1 MARMT
6 PDEWRK
12 KREEEKKQETGKAP
26 ATSSTTETES
36 SGDTVKRMTPSEW
49 KAKKSSTSFDYWAK
63 SSTSLLDEIYSKANS
78 WSYKNEHSTYSTRI
92 SDLLAQAD
100 NWRKQYAGNQ
110 EAVSYID
117 SVAAALGDMKRQASD
132 IASFY
137 SQWETED
144 QYNFWDSRNTTEKR
158 QQLYSDNQSRI
169 KELEDFYDSA
179 YAVESWYSSYQM
191 NPDAWDANVVNR
203 NLDIYNRL
211 KNEYGSLEN
220 IEAELEQLYADNTN
234 YERGNY
240 NQYGQMYGN
249 KTIDDYTAKY
259 LSNPEF
265 IQAASNREYGN
276 ASVEDLMRY
285 NTLNDTTTWTYDV
298 DGTLRSADGTVI
310 VEDGKGGMINPDSI
324 GLNTIND
331 RVGMYVNATDEERG
345 MAFGTGMGPL
355 RDVFAEG
362 AKRHWELLSEDEL
375 TIYYGLLKQQGQ
387 AAADKFLDEIQTTLD
402 MRSTQEDIER
412 YKGVYDESGFLEK
425 IMLSA
430 ATIPSQLEANIF
442 GGVEDAIAL
451 LKGED
456 INPYSTAHGGMHYSQ
471 TIRGKR
477 TEELDATGI
486 HILPGFSLG
495 DLYQSGMSMGDSLLA
510 MGVGG
515 AYGGALLAMG
525 AAENEAY
532 KLYQQGAS
540 TEQIAMGALLAGT
553 AEMVFESISIGELK
567 KIKNMKSPETIAQ
580 FFKTLLVQGG
590 VEASEEFATEIA
602 NAFTNHWVMGSQ
614 SDFEKLLSEKGGN
627 LGEALLQKFLDALH
641 AGLSGFFSGAGSGTI
656 VGGSSY
662 LGNMAQFNETG
673 SDVMKSGDVEA
684 LKALAMD
691 VSGAK
696 GSLARQAK
704 RMTSETATGTGIGKA
719 VAGAKNLSNRINVG
733 RVAHN
738 VGEGVTYQNLA
749 DIKKALARKG
759 FSPNNVERIGNY
771 LHKAANGGVFTTE
784 EANEVAGNQRIVEV
798 LRDVV
803 GNPEST
809 IHQRTQRFVDAVAG
823 KAPTASTASETAPKG
838 NTGIPSETSYTV
850 SEGGQTKLDGNAV
863 QLRGLRKLED
873 GSIVVAT
880 ADDQTADPSEIE
892 YSHKGQALVF
902 ESYASPNVHSS
913 NPVIDKMPVADRS
926 ALAMS
931 YDPSSGIDGKLWVT
945 GSNEAYWYGFEGID
959 HKTLPT
965 SSFAKYLPQ
974 EQITKAYALGRAA
987 AEASAKAQ
995 SAGIQAAYEQAVE
1008 KLGGKEGAKV
1018 AVKKAG
1024 KVILEHGVSEEAMTE
1039 KQKASFN
1046 MIQAIASTS
1055 GTTVH
1060 IYDGGD
1066 NTERGYYDPN
1076 TGDVWLN
1083 ITADEDAGKG
1093 NTFLVFTLGHELVH
1107 KAKDLS
1113 PAKFKKFADTLLEK
1127 YGEKGISVEDL
1138 IQKKIKQYAEHD
1150 ITLDEHAAWEE
1161 VIADACQAMLLDTNA
1176 VETMAEFR
1184 DANPGFWQ
1192 KIVDTIKEFIEKIR
1206 LALKGVEPD
1215 SEEAHHFKELDAAAQ
1230 KILEN
1235 LFVDMVMDASQKGA
1249 VIKAANGTLSVEQ
1262 YMETKDIKYN
1272 MAAVNKHKSNLEA
1285 KYSEESTV
1293 PLVTLMARYNKIIDI
1308 WTKLGGELNSQFLK
1322 DWDSK
1327 VGTDRTFTIFKAQ
1340 SGYKYNVELSS
1351 MCKKGVPLFE
1361 AIDTIVK
1368 QEVMKEL
1375 GIETLGKAEK
1385 EILYDI
1391 LKSHHFEIPC
1401 AICYVEQARQREGA
1415 IIDAFLN
1422 GKVVKNA
1429 SGKTTQFKLGWNE
1442 VLDAI
1447 ESEMRANGV
1456 EYSFAQVSRDLAT
1469 EAYAP
1474 ANLDMDEK
1482 TQAAFFEALK
1492 KIANREIARYNKDE
1506 KKSRSLLSDVTPESV
1521 KACFKGTLP
1530 SNLKIFKVLF
1540 QEPSSRF
1547 KIQHDLLYSSIAT
1560 QNLSKAHHELYGLFN
1575 SQGGVSGYKTKQ
1587 GTTIYWGDILSK
1599 SWTPN
1604 TLRKEG
1610 GVRNQSNSDF
1620 QIYTLLDQAQMY
1632 IDFTAKG
1639 YYLQAYTK
1647 VLSELK
1653 LFGLSR
1659 GKINASLIPRVV
1671 VYHNADGSVDV
1682 ERTMATAGLDE
1693 NGNPIY
1699 DDIEGIN
1706 HAEAFMLIA
1715 DPEYSKSITGICIGY
1730 SDAHIR
1736 KLLDVDGVQLIIG
1749 FHDKTD
1755 DGEKRYRGARYAKN
1769 YNGLNEAV
1777 KYDAEGKPKTV
1788 HIGFNPYVKKAE
1800 GRFRYNEE
1808 TETFEGTTTF
1818 KGKEYTADDI
1828 PRLAAD
1834 MYLDMCEKKGYVPA
1848 YADFKDHRN
1857 YYKLLADFGLYDSQ
1871 GHYAPHRKVA
1881 YNMPDQVPYLD
1892 ANGNKQYMKSYDYIR
1907 EELRRELIVRDD
1919 ISAALADQSSEG
1931 IIPQFKA
1938 KVEEMRGHKIPEGA
1952 KRAMPKVHSDAAE
1965 MFGTTTDFEEAGFI
1979 LPSGELLKFT
1989 DEKHRGKRQY
1999 DHRAIG
2005 MVYGVD
2011 VNLNVNRGYN
2021 KESNKHLDDFVEKG
2035 GIRFD
2040 PGSLEFNFD
2049 AMMQMSKDVPLT
2061 KAQEQ
2066 AIREFVE
2073 WKKQREEMYN
2083 PDDDP
2088 LSLYRGPL
2096 SLRIDFGSTS
2106 GVAISADR
2114 GELGIKQL
2122 VYEGGQINASR
2133 IIADIRHY
2141 YATGEIRQPSRVAQ
2155 FRYSMPKA
2163 PGNASDI
2170 IASLYNYDTVNFDRA
2185 VVDFNTEH
2193 FMEQWGKGYYG
2204 SVVDAISKQTGKSK
2218 REVWSAFAGILMRS
2232 EGIAKV
2238 DGKTYI
2244 NVHELN
2250 EANLRKAFELGGLA
2264 APSIGIVDVDKPV
2277 TRFGD
2282 ISLIFPDIFN
2292 PETTPTYYGDSY
2304 SSSFPAVGRF
2314 TDETMLTDA
2323 LIDGIDGMEWGGI
2336 LTNEEVAE
2344 LLEDLYQVYFYDD
2357 EQRTAHAISRNGFA
2371 NPKEFA
2377 RNYNIKGIG
2386 GLQKLYEGLK
2396 DQYDSYE
2403 MFLEDF
2409 AEKAFTNQR
2418 MHRTYTGNPDFDWNN
2433 RVYQFNAYSLDN
2445 VVEEM
2450 TSRGAEDFRMS
2461 LGEKATDYGE
2471 LTSDGM
2477 RARLKA
2483 GGESFYEVKPQ
2494 RAVYIGEATYAVVPE
2509 NTSADVIEMLEAE
2522 GVEVVKYQRNDGYDG
2537 IAAGRSEAIKGILET
2552 DTTGIRYAMPRGK
2565 SKAKGKSKV
2574 NGKSK
2579 PNGKST
2585 PNGKPKPN
2593 GRTFSYQELVAK
2605 GSIVGEVIDR
2615 NTYVRMKGRLLD
2627 EAWLVNLVR
2636 SKCKQISTKSVEPT
2650 YYAEVPDIGR
2660 NVEIVRDGILHGC
2673 GNYKKNSNG
2682 VLPDPA
2688 ILNARITTNIVN
2700 ILRTAI
2706 EVNHSSRG
2714 NNIDVPFTHIMLGVA
2729 GLENTDGT
2737 IDYYAVRIEI
2747 QERANQVPI
2756 LAGANVLGKLF
2767 AVNANKISSPHAQV
2781 TDSAGVALTMGSFVY
2796 SVADLLNDV
2805 KLVFDD
2811 TFSVDVYKKL
2821 RTSRNK
2827 TVFSTNLL
2835 YKAPHSRG
2843 LSPRQLLADAF
2854 EEMVQTPQER
2864 QMIDEYR
2871 ANISKVEDVQERLKK
2886 VRAKIHELT
2895 VSKGDKSKI
2904 AALNKTASELAA
2916 LIDSYDRKLLE
2927 MEGSKPLRDVLTRAK
2942 QAAYR
2947 DAKQRGE
2954 KLMAEYRQQVSE
2966 RFDRGVESRKK
2977 TAMRAKIRK
2986 TIRDLDKILNRGD
2999 KKRNVK
3005 EGMKGFVEEALASAE
3020 ILFTENYGNED
3031 MIRNGVEVEM
3041 TPEEEKYM
3049 TEARAILAE
3058 LYNLPSGS
3066 YEAWA
3071 ERQGVEESLKSK
3083 LAYRMGKL
3091 KDVFYRERLRLNKTK
3106 VADVLSK
3113 LADAY
3118 AKLETSEYAYVSG
3131 AYNEAIHQYLK
3142 TLQEEVGGATIRDMS
3157 LNQLE
3162 LMHTAYTMVLHSVRK
3177 ANEMFT
3183 EGWTKRRDELANGI
3197 MFEVKDAGG
3206 VHGRWSAAEV
3216 ARNRASWNNT
3226 KPIYAAERIGSETFK
3241 QLWAGLF
3248 KGQYNW
3254 AVDMEEAKAFRQ
3266 KLAEKYGVK
3275 NWDMEKLYTFTSASG
3290 LEFQLNLNQIM
3301 SIYAYSKREQAHDH
3315 LTKGGFV
3322 FGKDTEVIVNKHGI
3336 KVTYYDRSATAYKLS
3351 DELVEDIVSM
3361 LDTVP
3366 GAKQFV
3372 DEMQDYLST
3381 TMGEKG
3387 NEVSM
3392 KLYGVKLFNEAF
3404 YFPLRS
3410 AGQYMER
3417 AKEADLKK
3425 QQGQV
3430 SIVNSSFTHATKPKA
3445 NNPVVL
3451 EGFMDV
3457 WASHVNEM
3465 SMYHSMVLPMEDFR
3479 RVYNYSSPNM
3489 EGQDSVSVNSVIEN
3503 AYGPEATGYIDQ
3515 LYKELNGGAVTDPR
3529 ETAFKERIG
3538 KFKKAAVML
3547 SSSVVVQQFS
3557 AIGRAYALIDP
3568 KYFIGAKVDKH
3579 RQAAAWE
3586 EMKRYAPVAII
3597 KEMGGFDT
3605 HTGGSAKDYLL
3616 AEEYGKGERISGL
3629 IKDEQ
3634 YRSEIMGWAP
3644 AKADEL
3650 TWCAIWEAVKRETK
3664 AKHPELDVKSEE
3676 FLKAAGER
3684 FSEVIEKTQVYD
3696 SVLARSANMRSK
3708 NGLMQMATAFMA
3720 EPTTTVNMIEDALR
3734 KKDKKYIARTFA
3746 SVFASIVINN
3756 ALASIVYA
3764 MRDDDDDETFLEKYT
3779 QALVSGMLDDLNP
3792 MTYYPFLK
3800 DVWSLLQG
3808 YDVERSDMSVVSDVT
3823 DAVKRLATTFA
3834 KFDEDM
3840 DEEEMA
3846 EYYKEIGTGLMGL
3859 LDAGC
3864 TALGIPEKNVRR
3876 EITAIVNTFK
3886 TFSKTFGSTTWN
3898 SFVDAIGS
3906 SALDSIPIVGLFGGE
3921 SRTDKLYDAI
3931 VSGDSTYLARLKAG
3945 YKSEDSYNA
3954 AVRKALRE
3962 NDPRIHQ
3969 AALAG
3974 YNGDPSERVRIARL
3988 IIADGFSQDNV
3999 VAAINAEINNMKPDE
4014 PKSDPKAKGFY
4025 TAEDFAREIA
4035 NGDQAAANA
4044 AKVDVI
4050 QTAQKN
4056 GKSAEEATKSFVSS
4070 AKSELKDLFLVGRIS
4085 EQKAINAL
4093 TTYCDMDEADAIADV
4108 QYWAFKNDYPD
4119 VFVDDQ
4125 WFDTYYEKIA
4135 DSGIEIDVYMEY
4147 RNAVAGIT
4155 GENKK
4160 SGRMSVIN
4168 SLPITSAQKDALYL
4182 AEGWAASKLNEAPWH

>member
-1 MARMT
+1 MANGAR
-6 PDEWRK
+6 DLWEK
-12 KREEEKKQETGKAP
+12 SKRGRTVPSSGSTGNSARDRWERAKEDRNEAINDMVNTDYINSFLDSTNKFFSSVEEETGKVGWGNASTAYQNRANTWNDLDQRRGNIRSWLDLNKDKYAP
-26 ATSSTTETES
+26 EDYEEFASYLDALGNDATSVLDWFKGT
-36 SGDTVKRMTPSEW
+36 K
-49 KAKKSSTSFDYWAK
+49 DY
-63 SSTSLLDEIYSKANS
+63 
-78 WSYKNEHSTYSTRI
+78 
-92 SDLLAQAD
+92 
-100 NWRKQYAGNQ
+100 
-110 EAVSYID
+110 
-117 SVAAALGDMKRQASD
+117 
-132 IASFY
+132 Y

-144 QYNFWDSRNTTEKR
+144 QYNFYQTHNTLENRQEWYEGLKQRNA
-158 QQLYSDNQSRI
+158 QLEEALKAENARWSEVDPI
-169 KELEDFYDSA
+169 MMG
-179 YAVESWYSSYQM
+179 VESAEFKSAS
-191 NPDAWDANVVNR
+191 DAH
-203 NLDIYNRL
+203 L
-211 KNEYGSLEN
+211 KKV
-220 IEAELEQLYADNTN
+220 AEIQDEIASIQTEMRN
-234 YERGNY
+234 YERGNR
-240 NQYGQMYGN
+240 NQYGQDYGN
-249 KTIDDYTAKY
+249 KTLDAYTAKY

-276 ASVEDLMRY
+276 ASVEDHIKYRE
-285 NTLNDTTTWTYDV
+285 LNDPNAWIYGD
-298 DGTLRSADGTVI
+298 DGIIRSSSGTVI
-310 VEDGKGGMINPDSI
+310 GEEGRANLINPDSV
-324 GLNTIND
+324 GLNTVND
-331 RVGMYVNATDEERG
+331 RLGMYISATEEERLMPAASISG
-345 MAFGTGMGPL
+345 ELSQVMT
-355 RDVFAEG
+355 EG
-362 AKRHWELLSEDEL
+362 ATKHWELLTEDEL
-375 TIYYGLLKQQGQ
+375 TLYYGLRNTEGQ
-387 AAADKFLDEIQTTLD
+387 ESADKFLNSIQTALD
-402 MRSTQEDIER
+402 MRSTERSIKATQEQ
-412 YKGVYDESGFLEK
+412 YDDSGFLEK
-425 IMLSA
+425 IMLNV
-430 ATIPSQLEANIF
+430 ATFPANLVSGVA

-451 LKGED
+451 MKGED
-456 INPYSTAHGGMHYSQ
+456 INPYSSAHAGMHYTQ
-471 TIRGKR
+471 TVRGK
-477 TEELDATGI
+477 TAQDIDKNAKPDAFFTW
-486 HILPGFSLG
+486 G
-495 DLYQSGMSMGDSLLA
+495 DFYQSGMSLGDSLLA
-510 MGVGG
+510 MGIGG

-532 KLYQQGAS
+532 RLYQQGAS
-540 TEQIAMGALLAGT
+540 TGQIAAGAALAGA
-553 AEMVFESISIGELK
+553 AEMVSESISIDKL
-567 KIKNMKSPETIAQ
+567 INMKDATS
-580 FFKTLLVQGG
+580 LLQAVKNALIQGG
-590 VEASEEFATEIA
+590 VEAYEEAFTEIA
-602 NAFTNHWVMGSQ
+602 NTITNAIVLGQQ
-614 SDFEKLLSEKGGN
+614 SDWAKLVEANGGN
-627 LGEALLQKFLDALH
+627 NFDAFMEVVRNVGH
-641 AGLSGFFSGAGSGTI
+641 SALSGFFSGAGSGGI
-656 VGGSSY
+656 VSGANYVANYAQQQNQYADAGRLIMETDGGV
-662 LGNMAQFNETG
+662 
-673 SDVMKSGDVEA
+673 DA

-704 RMTSETATGTGIGKA
+704 RTNSGGKA
-719 VAGAKNLSNRINVG
+719 ANVG
-733 RVAHN
+733 KLYQKT
-738 VGEGVTYQNLA
+738 GEAISKMNRT
-749 DIKKALARKG
+749 DIESSLVDKG
-759 FSPNNVERIGNY
+759 FSKKEAKRIGEY
-771 LHKAANGGVFTTE
+771 LHKASAGGYFTYE
-784 EANEVAGNQRIVEV
+784 EQNEVENDQRIIEV

-803 GNPEST
+803 ANQEST
-809 IHQRTQRFVDAVAG
+809 INQRTKKFIEAFLPKSA
-823 KAPTASTASETAPKG
+823 TASTSGK
-838 NTGIPSETSYTV
+838 GIPTETSYTV
-850 SEGGQTKLDGNAV
+850 SKSGKTTLDGAEV
-863 QLRGLRKLED
+863 KIGSLRKLDD
-873 GSIVVAT
+873 GSIAVAT
-880 ADDQTADPSEIE
+880 ADNQTADPSEVE
-892 YSHKGQALVF
+892 YSDKGTALVF
-902 ESYASPNVHSS
+902 ESYSTPDIHSS
-913 NPVIDKMPVADRS
+913 NPVIAKMPVADRS
-926 ALAMS
+926 ALAMG
-931 YDPSSGIDGKLWVT
+931 YDPASGIDGRLWVV
-945 GSNEAYWYGFEGID
+945 GSNEAYWYGFEGISLS
-959 HKTLPT
+959 TLPT
-965 SSFAKYLPQ
+965 SSFAKHLPQ

-995 SAGIQAAYEQAVE
+995 SESVQATYDQAVE
-1008 KLGGKEGAKV
+1008 KLGGKEKAKA

-1024 KVILEHGVSEEAMTE
+1024 KVILEHSLSEASMTSQ
-1039 KQKASFN
+1039 QKASYKLT
-1046 MIQAIASTS
+1046 QAVASTS

-1060 IYDGGD
+1060 VYRGGK
-1066 NTERGYYDPN
+1066 ERGYYDPK

-1083 ITADEDAGKG
+1083 IDADA
-1093 NTFLVFTLGHELVH
+1093 NAQSYMVFTLGHELVH

-1113 PAKFKKFADTLLEK
+1113 AAKFKKFADTLLEK
-1127 YGEKGISVEDL
+1127 YGEKGISVETL
-1138 IQKKIKQYAEHD
+1138 IQNKIKQYADHGV
-1150 ITLDEHAAWEE
+1150 TLDEHAAWEE

-1215 SEEAHHFKELDAAAQ
+1215 SEEAQHFKKLDAAAQ
-1230 KILEN
+1230 KLLEN

-1249 VIKAANGTLSVEQ
+1249 VIKAANGTLPVEQ
-1262 YMETKDIKYN
+1262 YMGTKDIKYN
-1272 MAAVNKHKSNLEA
+1272 LAAVNKHKSNLET

-1293 PLVTLMARYNKIIDI
+1293 PLVTLMARYNKILDI

-1322 DWDSK
+1322 EWDSK
-1327 VGTDRTFTIFKAQ
+1327 VSTDRTFTIFKAQ

-1492 KIANREIARYNKDE
+1492 KIANQEITRYNKDE
-1506 KKSRSLLSDVTPESV
+1506 KKSRSLLRDVTPEAV

-1540 QEPSSRF
+1540 TEPSSRF

-1587 GTTIYWGDILSK
+1587 GTTIYWGDILGK
-1599 SWTPN
+1599 SWTPD

-1620 QIYTLLDQAQMY
+1620 QMYTLLDQAQMY

-1671 VYHNADGSVDV
+1671 VYRNADGTVDV
-1682 ERTMATAGLDE
+1682 EKTMATAGLDE
-1693 NGNPIY
+1693 KGNPIY

-1938 KVEEMRGHKIPEGA
+1938 KVEEMRGHTIPEGA
-1952 KRAMPKVHSDAAE
+1952 KRSMPKVSDSEYMAAVNRGDME
-1965 MFGTTTDFEEAGFI
+1965 AAQRMVDMAAKNAGYTTRGYHGSWNDFSVVDGWLWLARDKSVAKGYGTFYDVHDSKK
-1979 LPSGELLKFT
+1979 PY
-1989 DEKHRGKRQY
+1989 DE
-1999 DHRAIG
+1999 
-2005 MVYGVD
+2005 YGVYSMRYNLGN
-2011 VNLNVNRGYN
+2011 NLNVYADGASWGELPVTEDEYPGVYVDEETGAITTNAMAEWAELNGYDSITFENVDDGGYTTVDVVFNPNRDAKSADPVTY
-2021 KESNKHLDDFVEKG
+2021 DDSGKVIPLSE
-2035 GIRFD
+2035 RFRA
-2040 PGSLEFNFD
+2040 E
-2049 AMMQMSKDVPLT
+2049 
-2061 KAQEQ
+2061 
-2066 AIREFVE
+2066 
-2073 WKKQREEMYN
+2073 N
-2083 PDDDP
+2083 PD
-2088 LSLYRGPL
+2088 
-2096 SLRIDFGSTS
+2096 
-2106 GVAISADR
+2106 
-2114 GELGIKQL
+2114 
-2122 VYEGGQINASR
+2122 
-2133 IIADIRHY
+2133 
-2141 YATGEIRQPSRVAQ
+2141 
-2155 FRYSMPKA
+2155 
-2163 PGNASDI
+2163 
-2170 IASLYNYDTVNFDRA
+2170 
-2185 VVDFNTEH
+2185 
-2193 FMEQWGKGYYG
+2193 
-2204 SVVDAISKQTGKSK
+2204 
-2218 REVWSAFAGILMRS
+2218 
-2232 EGIAKV
+2232 
-2238 DGKTYI
+2238 
-2244 NVHELN
+2244 
-2250 EANLRKAFELGGLA
+2250 
-2264 APSIGIVDVDKPV
+2264 
-2277 TRFGD
+2277 
-2282 ISLIFPDIFN
+2282 
-2292 PETTPTYYGDSY
+2292 
-2304 SSSFPAVGRF
+2304 
-2314 TDETMLTDA
+2314 
-2323 LIDGIDGMEWGGI
+2323 
-2336 LTNEEVAE
+2336 
-2344 LLEDLYQVYFYDD
+2344 
-2357 EQRTAHAISRNGFA
+2357 
-2371 NPKEFA
+2371 
-2377 RNYNIKGIG
+2377 
-2386 GLQKLYEGLK
+2386 
-2396 DQYDSYE
+2396 
-2403 MFLEDF
+2403 
-2409 AEKAFTNQR
+2409 
-2418 MHRTYTGNPDFDWNN
+2418 
-2433 RVYQFNAYSLDN
+2433 
-2445 VVEEM
+2445 
-2450 TSRGAEDFRMS
+2450 
-2461 LGEKATDYGE
+2461 
-2471 LTSDGM
+2471 
-2477 RARLKA
+2477 
-2483 GGESFYEVKPQ
+2483 
-2494 RAVYIGEATYAVVPE
+2494 
-2509 NTSADVIEMLEAE
+2509 
-2522 GVEVVKYQRNDGYDG
+2522 
-2537 IAAGRSEAIKGILET
+2537 
-2552 DTTGIRYAMPRGK
+2552 IRYAMPKSPAPATYDITKPFADQVDDWMSGNFPQTDTLLVGGTPDVLKRIGITSLPITIAQRNMKDNLLGQYRGTPDEVADHLITPDEMKKLPEKIADPVAIIVDRREVRGK
-2565 SKAKGKSKV
+2565 WTIQENTIDILVEMEINGKQALVPIRLNGNARQNGALIDANVVASVHGNKDAIDRLDYALRNDRDDNVLVFYVNKKKTTAVLRKAGYPITGVPNISDGFIHSITDAGSPVKLRIKSQTETRQFKSWLKGSKV
-2574 NGKSK
+2574 VNKDGTPRIVYHYTNGEFWSFDTKRSGS
-2579 PNGKST
+2579 NQGQTHGDGIYLST
-2585 PNGKPKPN
+2585 SPDE
-2593 GRTFSYQELVAK
+2593 FSYAGKRRMELYA
-2605 GSIVGEVIDR
+2605 VIR
-2615 NTYVRMKGRLLD
+2615 NPFEMQLTDDQATYVLEKYAATKHDLD
-2627 EAWLVNLVR
+2627 KYHGLYRNHAMEKLTSPTRVFDYLAEYAADNGIKVSDILKDLGYDGVHDGSEWVAFDATQV
-2636 SKCKQISTKSVEPT
+2636 KSAT
-2650 YYAEVPDIGR
+2650 DNIGTF
-2660 NVEIVRDGILHGC
+2660 DGG
-2673 GNYKKNSNG
+2673 
-2682 VLPDPA
+2682 
-2688 ILNARITTNIVN
+2688 
-2700 ILRTAI
+2700 
-2706 EVNHSSRG
+2706 
-2714 NNIDVPFTHIMLGVA
+2714 
-2729 GLENTDGT
+2729 NTD
-2737 IDYYAVRIEI
+2737 IR
-2747 QERANQVPI
+2747 
-2756 LAGANVLGKLF
+2756 
-2767 AVNANKISSPHAQV
+2767 
-2781 TDSAGVALTMGSFVY
+2781 
-2796 SVADLLNDV
+2796 
-2805 KLVFDD
+2805 
-2811 TFSVDVYKKL
+2811 
-2821 RTSRNK
+2821 
-2827 TVFSTNLL
+2827 
-2835 YKAPHSRG
+2835 YKAPNSRG
-2843 LSPRQLLADAF
+2843 LSTRELLADAF

-2871 ANISKVEDVQERLKK
+2871 ANISKVEDVQDRLKK

-2895 VSKGDKSKI
+2895 VSKGDKVKI
-2904 AALNKTASELAA
+2904 AELTKTAADLAD
-2916 LIDSYDRKLLE
+2916 LIDKYDRKLLE
-2927 MEGSKPLRDVLTRAK
+2927 MEASKPLRDVLARAK

-2947 DAKQRGE
+2947 EAKQKGE
-2954 KLMAEYRQQVSE
+2954 ERMAEYRQKVSE

-2977 TAMRAKIRK
+2977 TAMRQKIRK
-2986 TIRDLDKILNRGD
+2986 VIRDLDKILNRGD

-3020 ILFTENYGNED
+3020 TLFIDNYGNED

-3049 TEARAILAE
+3049 TEARAILAK
-3058 LYNLPSGS
+3058 LDSLPSGS

-3071 ERQGVEESLKSK
+3071 ERQGVEESLKSQ

-3118 AKLETSEYAYVSG
+3118 AKLETSEYAYVNG
-3131 AYNEAIHQYLK
+3131 AYNEAVHQYLK
-3142 TLQEEVGGATIRDMS
+3142 TLQDEVGGATIRDMS
-3157 LNQLE
+3157 LSQLE
-3162 LMHTAYTMVLHSVRK
+3162 LMHTAYKMVLHSVQN

-3197 MFEVKDAGG
+3197 MFEVEKAGG
-3206 VHGRWSAAEV
+3206 VHGRWSPMEV
-3216 ARNRASWNNT
+3216 KQNRASWNNT

-3254 AVDMEEAKAFRQ
+3254 ALDMEEAKLFRQ
-3266 KLAEKYGVK
+3266 KVAEKYGAK
-3275 NWDMEKLYTFTSASG
+3275 AWDMEKMYTFTSASG

-3322 FGKDTEVIVNKHGI
+3322 FGRDTEVIVNEHGI
-3336 KVTYYDRSATAYKLS
+3336 KKTYFDRSASAYKVS
-3351 DELVEDIVSM
+3351 DELIEEIVGV
-3361 LDTVP
+3361 LDKVP
-3366 GAKQFV
+3366 GAKKFV

-3387 NEVSM
+3387 NEVSL

-3430 SIVNSSFTHATKPKA
+3430 SIVSSSFTHATKPKA

-3465 SMYHSMVLPMEDFR
+3465 SLYHSMVLPMEDFR

-3489 EGQDSVSVNSVIEN
+3489 EGQDSVSVNGVIEN

-3557 AIGRAYALIDP
+3557 SIGRAYALIDP
-3568 KYFIGAKVDKH
+3568 KYFIGVKVDKKRH
-3579 RQAAAWE
+3579 NLLWE
-3586 EMKRYAPVAII
+3586 ELKQYAPVAII

-3605 HTGGSAKDYLL
+3605 GMGGSAKDFLL
-3616 AEEYGKGERISGL
+3616 AEEYGKGERIKGFM
-3629 IKDEQ
+3629 KDDQ
-3634 YRSEIMGWAP
+3634 YRSEIMGFAP

-3664 AKHPELDVKSEE
+3664 ANNPNMDVTSEE
-3676 FLKAAGER
+3676 FLKKAGER

-3708 NGLMQMATAFMA
+3708 NGLMQMATAFIA

-3734 KKDKKYIARTFA
+3734 KKDKKYIARTFGA
-3746 SVFASIVINN
+3746 VFTSIVINN

-3779 QALVSGMLDDLNP
+3779 QAFTSGMLDDINP
-3792 MTYYPFLK
+3792 LTYYPFLK

-3808 YDVERSDMSVVSDVT
+3808 YDVERSDMSVVSDVV
-3823 DAVKRLATTFA
+3823 DAVKKVTMTFA
-3834 KFDEDM
+3834 KRDDDM
-3840 DEEEMA
+3840 SEEELA
-3846 EYYKEIGTGLMGL
+3846 EYRKEIGSGL
-3859 LDAGC
+3859 LGLLNAGLN
-3864 TALGIPEKNVRR
+3864 ALGIPFKNVHR
-3876 EITAIVNTFK
+3876 EVSAIANTFK

-3898 SFVDAIGS
+3898 SFVDALES
-3906 SALDSIPIVGLFGGE
+3906 SALDSTPIVGIFAGE
-3921 SRTDKLYDAI
+3921 SRTDKIYDAI
-3931 VSGDSTYLARLKAG
+3931 ISGDSTYLKRLKAG
-3945 YKSEDSYNA
+3945 YKSEDAYNT

-3974 YNGDPSERVRIARL
+3974 FNGDPSERVRIARL

-3999 VAAINAEINNMKPDE
+3999 VAAINAEINKMEPDKE
-4014 PKSDPKAKGFY
+4014 KSAPKAKGFY

-4035 NGDQAAANA
+4035 NGDQASANA
-4044 AKVDVI
+4044 VKVDII

-4056 GKSAEEATKSFVSS
+4056 GKSAEDAKKSFASS
-4070 AKSELKDLFLVGRIS
+4070 AKTELKDLFLSGKIS

-4093 TTYCDMDEADAIADV
+4093 TTYCDIEESDAIADV
-4108 QYWAFKNDYPD
+4108 QYWAFKQEFPE
-4119 VFVDDQ
+4119 VFADDQ
-4125 WFDTYYEKIA
+4125 WFDTYYEKVA

-4160 SGRMSVIN
+4160 AGRMSVIN

-4182 AEGWAASKLNEAPWH
+4182 AEGWAASKLYEAPWH

>member
-1 MARMT
+1 MSFS
-6 PDEWRK
+6 EWSKK
-12 KREEEKKQETGKAP
+12 KREEEKKKSTSPSSSENESGNGARPSFSEWSKKKREEQEVRSVDSSYISSFIESANKYFSSVQDETGKVGWGNASTAYQNRQNTWNDLDQKRSIIRSWLDLNKSNYSEDDYNEFAAYLDALGND
-26 ATSSTTETES
+26 ATS
-36 SGDTVKRMTPSEW
+36 V
-49 KAKKSSTSFDYWAK
+49 
-63 SSTSLLDEIYSKANS
+63 LDWFKGT
-78 WSYKNEHSTYSTRI
+78 K
-92 SDLLAQAD
+92 D
-100 NWRKQYAGNQ
+100 
-110 EAVSYID
+110 
-117 SVAAALGDMKRQASD
+117 
-132 IASFY
+132 FY
-137 SQWETED
+137 SQWATED
-144 QYNFWDSRNTTEKR
+144 QYNFWESRNTTEER
-158 QQLYSDNQSRI
+158 QQLYTDNQRRI
-169 KELEDFYDSA
+169 KEMEDAYYDFRDLEH
-179 YAVESWYSSYQM
+179 WYTGYQM
-191 NPDAWDANVVNR
+191 NPEAWDADVVR
-203 NLDIYNRL
+203 ENLSRYNKYKSQYGTADKIEMEMAQL
-211 KNEYGSLEN
+211 K
-220 IEAELEQLYADNTN
+220 ADNTN
-234 YERGNY
+234 YERGNR
-240 NQYGQMYGN
+240 NQYGQDYGN
-249 KTIDDYTAKY
+249 KVIDDYTAKY

-265 IQAASNREYGN
+265 LQAAANREYGN
-276 ASVEDLMRY
+276 PTVEDYIRY
-285 NTLNDTTTWTYDV
+285 NQLNDPSTWSYDV
-298 DGTLRSADGTVI
+298 DGTVRASDGTVI
-310 VEDGKGGMINPDSI
+310 VDDGRGNMSYPGNVSM
-324 GLNTIND
+324 NTIRD
-331 RVGMYVNATDEERG
+331 PLGMYLSASEEERLIPATAISG
-345 MAFGTGMGPL
+345 QLSNVMM
-355 RDVFAEG
+355 EG
-362 AKRHWELLSEDEL
+362 SSRHWELLTEDEL
-375 TIYYGLLKQQGQ
+375 NIYYGLLAQEGRQ
-387 AAADKFLDEIQTTLD
+387 AATEFLATMQNTLD
-402 MRSTQEDIER
+402 MRFTYRDIDSISQM
-412 YKGVYDESGFLEK
+412 YDESNLFEK
-425 IMLSA
+425 IMMNA
-430 ATIPSQLEANIF
+430 ATVPANVI
-442 GGVEDAIAL
+442 GGVVAGMEDAIAL
-451 LKGED
+451 ASGND
-456 INPYSTAHGGMHYSQ
+456 INPYSNSHAGMHYAQ
-471 TIRGKR
+471 TVRGK
-477 TEELDATGI
+477 TQQEIDANANPDALLTW
-486 HILPGFSLG
+486 G
-495 DLYQSGMSMGDSLLA
+495 DVYQAGMSLGDSLLA
-510 MGVGG
+510 MGIGG
-515 AYGGALLAMG
+515 KAGSILLG
-525 AAENEAY
+525 TSAAESEAY
-532 KLYQQGAS
+532 RLYQQGAS
-540 TEQIAMGALLAGT
+540 KEQIAAGAALAGG
-553 AEMVFESISIGELK
+553 AEMLFEWASIDKLI
-567 KIKNMKSPETIAQ
+567 NMKDATS
-580 FFKTLLVQGG
+580 LLQYVTNILTQAGIEG
-590 VEASEEFATEIA
+590 SEEMATEIA
-602 NAFTNHWVMGSQ
+602 NAITNAIVMRSQ
-614 SDFEKLLSEKGGN
+614 SDWQAALNENGN
-627 LGEALLQKFLDALH
+627 DVAKVLKQKVLDVLH
-641 AGLSGFFSGAGSGTI
+641 AGISGAISGGISGFGASTISGVATMADY
-656 VGGSSY
+656 SS
-662 LGNMAQFNETG
+662 TG
-673 SDVMKSGDVEA
+673 KEVMRNGDVDA
-684 LKALAMD
+684 LRSLAMEM
-691 VSGAK
+691 SGSK
-696 GSLARQAK
+696 GSLARQAS
-704 RMTSETATGTGIGKA
+704 RMNAESATGKGIGK
-719 VAGAKNLSNRINVG
+719 VAAGVKNFSNNVNVG
-733 RVAHN
+733 RVAN
-738 VGEGVTYQNLA
+738 KVGEKVTTKNLS
-749 DIKKALARKG
+749 DIKSALGKKGITSDKAEKVAA
-759 FSPNNVERIGNY
+759 Y
-771 LHKAANGGVFTTE
+771 LHKVATGGILDFV
-784 EANEVAGNQRIVEV
+784 EAQEVASDQRIVDV

-803 GNPEST
+803 ANPESSVG
-809 IHQRTQRFVDAVAG
+809 QRTMKLVDSLAG
-823 KAPTASTASETAPKG
+823 KAPTASTAAETAPKG

-959 HKTLPT
+959 HKTLPA

-1008 KLGGKEGAKV
+1008 KLGGKEGAKA

-1024 KVILEHGVSEEAMTE
+1024 KVVLEHGVSEEAMTE

-1060 IYDGGD
+1060 LYDGGD
-1066 NTERGYYDPN
+1066 NEERGYYDPN

-1083 ITADEDAGKG
+1083 ITADEVAGEG

-1113 PAKFKKFADTLLEK
+1113 SAKFKKFADTLLEK

-1215 SEEAHHFKELDAAAQ
+1215 SEEAHHFKELDSAAQ

-1262 YMETKDIKYN
+1262 YLETKDIKYN
-1272 MAAVNKHKSNLEA
+1272 LAAVKKHKSNLEA
-1285 KYSEESTV
+1285 KYSEDSTV
-1293 PLVTLMARYNKIIDI
+1293 PLVTLMARYNKILDI

-1492 KIANREIARYNKDE
+1492 KIANQEIARYNKDE
-1506 KKSRSLLSDVTPESV
+1506 KKSRSLLSDVTPEAV

-1540 QEPSSRF
+1540 TEPSSRF

-1599 SWTPN
+1599 SWRPD

-1892 ANGNKQYMKSYDYIR
+1892 ANGNKQYMKSYNYIR

-1938 KVEEMRGHKIPEGA
+1938 KVEEMRGHKVPEGA
-1952 KRAMPKVHSDAAE
+1952 KR
-1965 MFGTTTDFEEAGFI
+1965 
-1979 LPSGELLKFT
+1979 
-1989 DEKHRGKRQY
+1989 
-1999 DHRAIG
+1999 
-2005 MVYGVD
+2005 
-2011 VNLNVNRGYN
+2011 
-2021 KESNKHLDDFVEKG
+2021 
-2035 GIRFD
+2035 
-2040 PGSLEFNFD
+2040 
-2049 AMMQMSKDVPLT
+2049 
-2061 KAQEQ
+2061 
-2066 AIREFVE
+2066 
-2073 WKKQREEMYN
+2073 
-2083 PDDDP
+2083 
-2088 LSLYRGPL
+2088 
-2096 SLRIDFGSTS
+2096 
-2106 GVAISADR
+2106 
-2114 GELGIKQL
+2114 
-2122 VYEGGQINASR
+2122 
-2133 IIADIRHY
+2133 
-2141 YATGEIRQPSRVAQ
+2141 
-2155 FRYSMPKA
+2155 SMPKA

-2170 IASLYNYDTVNFDRA
+2170 IASLYNYDTVNFDRS

-2193 FMEQWGKGYYG
+2193 FVEQWEKGYYG
-2204 SVVDAISKQTGKSK
+2204 SVVDTISKQTGKSK

-2357 EQRTAHAISRNGFA
+2357 EQRTAHAISKNGFA

-2386 GLQKLYEGLK
+2386 GLRKLYEGLK

-2403 MFLEDF
+2403 IFLEDF

-2579 PNGKST
+2579 PNGK
-2585 PNGKPKPN
+2585 PKPN

-2605 GSIVGEVIDR
+2605 GSIVGEVIDS
-2615 NTYVRMKGRLLD
+2615 NVYVHMRGNFVD
-2627 EAWLVNLVR
+2627 EKWLVEVVKGKCEKVQTR
-2636 SKCKQISTKSVEPT
+2636 SDKPT

-2660 NVEIVRDGILHGC
+2660 NVQIINEGILHGC
-2673 GNYKKNSNG
+2673 GEYRKNKSG
-2682 VLPDPA
+2682 SRGGAV
-2688 ILNARITTNIVN
+2688 INARITTNLVN

-2706 EVNHSSRG
+2706 EVNQSSRG
-2714 NNIDVPFTHIMLGVA
+2714 DNIDIPFSHIMLGVSA
-2729 GLENTDGT
+2729 LENEDGT

-2747 QERANQVPI
+2747 EEKVNRDLI
-2756 LAGANVLGKLF
+2756 LVGANVLGRLH
-2767 AVNANKISSPHAQV
+2767 AVNAKKISSPHARGAGD
-2781 TDSAGVALTMGSFVY
+2781 TGVALATGSFAY
-2796 SVADLLNDV
+2796 SVADLLKDV
-2805 KLVFDD
+2805 KGGFAD

-2821 RTSRNK
+2821 GTSRRK
-2827 TVFSTNLL
+2827 SEFSADLI
-2835 YKAPHSRG
+2835 YKAPNSRG

-2871 ANISKVEDVQERLKK
+2871 ANISKVEDVQDRLKK

-2954 KLMAEYRQQVSE
+2954 ELMAEYRQKVSE

-3020 ILFTENYGNED
+3020 ILFTEYYGNED

-3049 TEARAILAE
+3049 TEARAILAQ

-3071 ERQGVEESLKSK
+3071 ERQGIEEELKSK

-3106 VADVLSK
+3106 VADVLSR

-3275 NWDMEKLYTFTSASG
+3275 NWDMEELYPFTSASG

-3568 KYFIGAKVDKH
+3568 KYFIGAKVYKH

-3616 AEEYGKGERISGL
+3616 AEEYGKGERIKAL
-3629 IKDEQ
+3629 LEDEQ

-3734 KKDKKYIARTFA
+3734 KKDKKTIARTFGA
-3746 SVFASIVINN
+3746 VFASIVINN

-3764 MRDDDDDETFLEKYT
+3764 MRDDDDDETFLEKYA

-3840 DEEEMA
+3840 SEEEMA
-3846 EYYKEIGTGLMGL
+3846 EYYKEIGTGLLGL

-3864 TALGIPEKNVRR
+3864 TALGIPEKNIRR
-3876 EITAIVNTFK
+3876 EITAFANTIK
-3886 TFSKTFGSTTWN
+3886 TFSKTFRSTTWN

-3906 SALDSIPIVGLFGGE
+3906 SALDSIPIVGLFAGE

-3931 VSGDSTYLARLKAG
+3931 VSGDTTYLARLKAG

-3954 AVRKALRE
+3954 AVRKALKE
-3962 NDPRIHQ
+3962 NDPRIRE
-3969 AALAG
+3969 AALAQ
-3974 YNGDPSERVRIARL
+3974 YNGNPSERVRIARL
-3988 IIADGFSQDNV
+3988 IKADGFEQDNV
-3999 VAAINAEINNMKPDE
+3999 VAAINSVLSDLKPEDTE
-4014 PKSDPKAKGFY
+4014 PKAEKHKGEY
-4025 TAEDFAREIA
+4025 TAADFAREIA
-4035 NGDQAAANA
+4035 NGDQVSANE
-4044 AKVDVI
+4044 AKVDII
-4050 QTAQKN
+4050 QTHRKN
-4056 GKSAEEATKSFVSS
+4056 GKSAEKATESFVNS
-4070 AKSELKDLFLVGRIS
+4070 AKSELKELFLSGEIS
-4085 EQKAINAL
+4085 EQKVINAL
-4093 TTYCDMDEADAIADV
+4093 TTYCGMDEVDIHWLLDKWHYEDATGSADGYAKYGDFHTAVQTGVNLKAVVQEYTSNGVEAKTLASEITSHFKPLYKEMSNSERAAIKG
-4108 QYWAFKNDYPD
+4108 YLL
-4119 VFVDDQ
+4119 
-4125 WFDTYYEKIA
+4125 
-4135 DSGIEIDVYMEY
+4135 
-4147 RNAVAGIT
+4147 NAYALLGYDRA
-4155 GENKK
+4155 KK
-4160 SGRMSVIN
+4160 S
-4168 SLPITSAQKDALYL
+4168 KDIDNWL
-4182 AEGWAASKLNEAPWH
+4182 KD

>member
-1 MARMT
+1 MT

-36 SGDTVKRMTPSEW
+36 SGGTVKRMTPSEW
-49 KAKKSSTSFDYWAK
+49 KTKKSSTSFDYWAK
-63 SSTSLLDEIYSKANS
+63 ASTSLLNEIYSNANS
-78 WSYKNEHSTYSTRI
+78 WSYKEKHSDYSTRI
-92 SDLLAQAD
+92 SELLGQAD

-110 EAVSYID
+110 EAVSYIN
-117 SVAAALGDMKRQASD
+117 SVVAALGDTKKQASD
-132 IASFY
+132 IADYY

-158 QQLYSDNQSRI
+158 QQLYTDNQSRI

-331 RVGMYVNATDEERG
+331 RVGMYINATDEERG

-402 MRSTQEDIER
+402 MRDTQKSIER
-412 YKGVYDESGFLEK
+412 NAEVYDESNFLEK
-425 IMLSA
+425 ILLNA
-430 ATIPSQLEANIF
+430 ATVPAQVESSVF
-442 GGVEDAIAL
+442 GGIEDAIAL
-451 LKGED
+451 ATGND
-456 INPYSTAHGGMHYSQ
+456 INPYSAAHGGMHYSQ
-471 TIRGKR
+471 TIRGK
-477 TEELDATGI
+477 TAQELDEGADPNAFYTW
-486 HILPGFSLG
+486 G
-495 DLYQSGMSMGDSLLA
+495 DLYQTGMSVADSIATMYFGGSTLLA
-510 MGVGG
+510 
-515 AYGGALLAMG
+515 LN

-532 KLYQQGAS
+532 RLYAQGA
-540 TEQIAMGALLAGT
+540 TNEQIAQGAFTVGA
-553 AEMVFESISIGELK
+553 AEYLSEALSIGNLK
-567 KIKNMKSPETIAQ
+567 KIANMKSPQTLAQ
-580 FFKTLLVQGG
+580 WFKTLLVQGG
-590 VEASEEFATEIA
+590 IEGSEELLTEVA
-602 NAFTNHWVMGSQ
+602 NTLSNHVIMGSQ
-614 SDFEKLLSEKGGN
+614 SDWSKLVEENDGDVSAAN
-627 LGEALLQKFLDALH
+627 WQKFLDVAR
-641 AGLSGFFSGAGSGTI
+641 ATLSGIISGGMSSLLVGTGS
-656 VGGSSY
+656 Y
-662 LGNMAQFNETG
+662 HRNLAQFNETG

-704 RMTSETATGTGIGKA
+704 RMTSETATGTGIGKV
-719 VAGAKNLSNRINVG
+719 VAGVKNRANRINVG

-749 DIKKALARKG
+749 DIKKSLTRKG
-759 FSPNNVERIGNY
+759 FSAKEADRIGGY
-771 LHKAANGGVFTTE
+771 LHKAANGGVFTTA
-784 EANEVAGNQRIVEV
+784 EADEVAGDQRIVAV

-803 GNPEST
+803 GNPDST

-1024 KVILEHGVSEEAMTE
+1024 KVVLEHGIREATMT
-1039 KQKASFN
+1039 KQQKASYELA
-1046 MIQAIASTS
+1046 QVVAKAV
-1055 GTTVH
+1055 GTNIHVYH
-1060 IYDGGD
+1060 GVREYGKYDR
-1066 NTERGYYDPN
+1066 E
-1076 TGDVWLN
+1076 TGEIWLN
-1083 ITADEDAGKG
+1083 INANFNGQSMMA
-1093 NTFLVFTLGHELVH
+1093 FTLGHELAH
-1107 KAKDLS
+1107 MAKQWS
-1113 PAKFKKFADTLLEK
+1113 PAKFKKFADYLLDQ
-1127 YGEKGISVEDL
+1127 YGKKGVSVETL
-1138 IQKKIKQYAEHD
+1138 IQEQIANAKRNNLS
-1150 ITLDEHAAWEE
+1150 LDEHEAYEE
-1161 VIADACQAMLLDTNA
+1161 VIADACQRMLLDTNA
-1176 VETMAEFR
+1176 VEKMAKFR
-1184 DANPGFWQ
+1184 EENPRLWRQ
-1192 KIVDTIKEFIEKIR
+1192 IVNTIKEFIAKIR
-1206 LALKGVEPD
+1206 KAFEGAAPD
-1215 SEEAHHFKELDAAAQ
+1215 SVEAQHFKELDAAAKQ
-1230 KILEN
+1230 ILEN
-1235 LFVDMVMDASQKGA
+1235 LFVDMVMDAGEHMSTIRNAFGEGTVVEVNENGEFTLAKGEDSDGA
-1249 VIKAANGTLSVEQ
+1249 KKFLYNDYTWERGGRDTLREALRAEGYSEEDIKAALTIMDGKHELVKRL
-1262 YMETKDIKYN
+1262 ET
-1272 MAAVNKHKSNLEA
+1272 
-1285 KYSEESTV
+1285 
-1293 PLVTLMARYNKIIDI
+1293 
-1308 WTKLGGELNSQFLK
+1308 QF
-1322 DWDSK
+1322 
-1327 VGTDRTFTIFKAQ
+1327 Q
-1340 SGYKYNVELSS
+1340 
-1351 MCKKGVPLFE
+1351 
-1361 AIDTIVK
+1361 
-1368 QEVMKEL
+1368 
-1375 GIETLGKAEK
+1375 
-1385 EILYDI
+1385 
-1391 LKSHHFEIPC
+1391 
-1401 AICYVEQARQREGA
+1401 EQARINQVTVTTDLKDGHSVLSALVSNGDYPVNIDLLMVCKKRKAYQRVINRLCETGLIKQATVDALAIAEINKILGKYGFETACLGCFVESRRLRIQEWAETICTEWNSEVKKRNPNAKPFGFGKGEATLTPDEVMQLVGELESGGA
-1415 IIDAFLN
+1415 KNEKGNLN
-1422 GKVVKNA
+1422 LGQGSAVKRMGVLLDKVPSLRRTLSIEDLITPDGLTALRSFDSNLFSMVKSRYGSNSPKFVQEFNPYNHELAMYGKVPSEYK
-1429 SGKTTQFKLGWNE
+1429 SLRE
-1442 VLDAI
+1442 YLYAI
-1447 ESEMRANGV
+1447 GGARMQSFSDFIV
-1456 EYSFAQVSRDLAT
+1456 ENWFDYCQIVADLA
-1469 EAYAP
+1469 
-1474 ANLDMDEK
+1474 
-1482 TQAAFFEALK
+1482 
-1492 KIANREIARYNKDE
+1492 ARK
-1506 KKSRSLLSDVTPESV
+1506 
-1521 KACFKGTLP
+1521 LP
-1530 SNLKIFKVLF
+1530 M
-1540 QEPSSRF
+1540 
-1547 KIQHDLLYSSIAT
+1547 HT
-1560 QNLSKAHHELYGLFN
+1560 
-1575 SQGGVSGYKTKQ
+1575 
-1587 GTTIYWGDILSK
+1587 
-1599 SWTPN
+1599 
-1604 TLRKEG
+1604 
-1610 GVRNQSNSDF
+1610 
-1620 QIYTLLDQAQMY
+1620 
-1632 IDFTAKG
+1632 
-1639 YYLQAYTK
+1639 YTK
-1647 VLSELK
+1647 EISLVK
-1653 LFGLSR
+1653 LFGLT
-1659 GKINASLIPRVV
+1659 GIKINMSLIPDIDRSLGED
-1671 VYHNADGSVDV
+1671 YAGLTRNADGELELIWADKD
-1682 ERTMATAGLDE
+1682 RFKATGGKSYMQSINFNDAIALQNDPRYSANVGTIAIGVSDKQILMMLDDARIRMIIPYHSS
-1693 NGNPIY
+1693 GMNPIFADLMGTSFYKDYTMVQNTTVKQLY
-1699 DDIEGIN
+1699 DSKGRKVSIKLDKTQTGKLTSGFQFNEVLQELGDARAA
-1706 HAEAFMLIA
+1706 AEAYKEWCA
-1715 DPEYSKSITGICIGY
+1715 DASKHTITIN
-1730 SDAHIR
+1730 
-1736 KLLDVDGVQLIIG
+1736 
-1749 FHDKTD
+1749 
-1755 DGEKRYRGARYAKN
+1755 GE
-1769 YNGLNEAV
+1769 
-1777 KYDAEGKPKTV
+1777 T
-1788 HIGFNPYVKKAE
+1788 
-1800 GRFRYNEE
+1800 
-1808 TETFEGTTTF
+1808 
-1818 KGKEYTADDI
+1818 YTAELT
-1828 PRLAAD
+1828 P
-1834 MYLDMCEKKGYVPA
+1834 KFN
-1848 YADFKDHRN
+1848 DFSGHQN
-1857 YYKLLADFGLYDSQ
+1857 YYKLLEDFNTYDCITEQAAPQGDVQQIYPEGFEDILTAELSAQEKHRQKQVKNQAFDKAMDEIEDYLRHHTKADTVFYAHQRGIKLSDKDKKLNAEDKKKLTALKRGTKMSMPKVSDSEYMAAVNRGDMEAAQ
-1871 GHYAPHRKVA
+1871 RMVDAFA
-1881 YNMPDQVPYLD
+1881 L
-1892 ANGNKQYMKSYDYIR
+1892 ANGYIPVAR
-1907 EELRRELIVRDD
+1907 YHQTLSRFTEFNTDNPVAGRND
-1919 ISAALADQSSEG
+1919 SETPNG
-1931 IIPQFKA
+1931 IFFKA
-1938 KVEEMRGHKIPEGA
+1938 NDHDIGIGGDIQMKMYLKASNMLHFADRKEANAWYRKNIPGYDALQKEMDKALKPFLDQLEAIEEQEFDTSKSDEEVDALFEEEERVIEEMR
-1952 KRAMPKVHSDAAE
+1952 KVEDSYR
-1965 MFGTTTDFEEAGFI
+1965 GK
-1979 LPSGELLKFT
+1979 LRELLN
-1989 DEKHRGKRQY
+1989 QY
-1999 DHRAIG
+1999 
-2005 MVYGVD
+2005 
-2011 VNLNVNRGYN
+2011 
-2021 KESNKHLDDFVEKG
+2021 F
-2035 GIRFD
+2035 
-2040 PGSLEFNFD
+2040 
-2049 AMMQMSKDVPLT
+2049 
-2061 KAQEQ
+2061 
-2066 AIREFVE
+2066 
-2073 WKKQREEMYN
+2073 
-2083 PDDDP
+2083 
-2088 LSLYRGPL
+2088 LS
-2096 SLRIDFGSTS
+2096 
-2106 GVAISADR
+2106 
-2114 GELGIKQL
+2114 
-2122 VYEGGQINASR
+2122 
-2133 IIADIRHY
+2133 
-2141 YATGEIRQPSRVAQ
+2141 
-2155 FRYSMPKA
+2155 
-2163 PGNASDI
+2163 GNS
-2170 IASLYNYDTVNFDRA
+2170 
-2185 VVDFNTEH
+2185 
-2193 FMEQWGKGYYG
+2193 
-2204 SVVDAISKQTGKSK
+2204 
-2218 REVWSAFAGILMRS
+2218 
-2232 EGIAKV
+2232 
-2238 DGKTYI
+2238 
-2244 NVHELN
+2244 
-2250 EANLRKAFELGGLA
+2250 
-2264 APSIGIVDVDKPV
+2264 
-2277 TRFGD
+2277 
-2282 ISLIFPDIFN
+2282 
-2292 PETTPTYYGDSY
+2292 
-2304 SSSFPAVGRF
+2304 
-2314 TDETMLTDA
+2314 
-2323 LIDGIDGMEWGGI
+2323 
-2336 LTNEEVAE
+2336 
-2344 LLEDLYQVYFYDD
+2344 
-2357 EQRTAHAISRNGFA
+2357 
-2371 NPKEFA
+2371 
-2377 RNYNIKGIG
+2377 
-2386 GLQKLYEGLK
+2386 
-2396 DQYDSYE
+2396 
-2403 MFLEDF
+2403 
-2409 AEKAFTNQR
+2409 
-2418 MHRTYTGNPDFDWNN
+2418 
-2433 RVYQFNAYSLDN
+2433 
-2445 VVEEM
+2445 
-2450 TSRGAEDFRMS
+2450 
-2461 LGEKATDYGE
+2461 
-2471 LTSDGM
+2471 
-2477 RARLKA
+2477 
-2483 GGESFYEVKPQ
+2483 
-2494 RAVYIGEATYAVVPE
+2494 
-2509 NTSADVIEMLEAE
+2509 
-2522 GVEVVKYQRNDGYDG
+2522 GYDG
-2537 IAAGRSEAIKGILET
+2537 IELDYDGHRW
-2552 DTTGIRYAMPRGK
+2552 
-2565 SKAKGKSKV
+2565 V
-2574 NGKSK
+2574 NGKREDVHTYIVFHPSQAKSSDPVTYDDSGKVIPLSERFNSGKKDIRYSLPKVAPVQPSTSK
-2579 PNGKST
+2579 WSRTHDTDEVKAQFPELWDVAADSSEVRNPTQISGTVKSYRKIYDYLKSEGFSGT
-2585 PNGKPKPN
+2585 ILDASSGLGYGTRAGIEEYGFDVDDIEPYPDKSYSPKYTDYSTLHKKYDVIISNAVLNVLPQDQRDALVVKMASMLN
-2593 GRTFSYQELVAK
+2593 PGGRIFINVRGRDVESASSKVAIDSGLMEYYISNTGSYQKGFTKQELVAYLEDALGPGYRVNPTSLFGAVSAVVTKVGDKNGIDNSQLIDENGAIPNSTRGGNGDNRRTRK
-2605 GSIVGEVIDR
+2605 GTAETARGFTPDGRANPERTENSQKNKEWGDLTPADKKRIVGIVDD
-2615 NTYVRMKGRLLD
+2615 Y
-2627 EAWLVNLVR
+2627 
-2636 SKCKQISTKSVEPT
+2636 
-2650 YYAEVPDIGR
+2650 IG
-2660 NVEIVRDGILHGC
+2660 
-2673 GNYKKNSNG
+2673 NSNRYDDLFG
-2682 VLPDPA
+2682 LLCSYVHRTEYNITARMLKKA
-2688 ILNARITTNIVN
+2688 IAMFS
-2700 ILRTAI
+2700 
-2706 EVNHSSRG
+2706 E
-2714 NNIDVPFTHIMLGVA
+2714 
-2729 GLENTDGT
+2729 
-2737 IDYYAVRIEI
+2737 
-2747 QERANQVPI
+2747 Q
-2756 LAGANVLGKLF
+2756 LF
-2767 AVNANKISSPHAQV
+2767 ADAMTMN
-2781 TDSAGVALTMGSFVY
+2781 SAGFEIRWAIIGNGVTGLFL
-2796 SVADLLNDV
+2796 DLRSAAGV
-2805 KLVFDD
+2805 KF
-2811 TFSVDVYKKL
+2811 
-2821 RTSRNK
+2821 
-2827 TVFSTNLL
+2827 
-2835 YKAPHSRG
+2835 KAPNSRG

-3162 LMHTAYTMVLHSVRK
+3162 LMHTAYTMVLHSVKK

-3266 KLAEKYGVK
+3266 KLAEKYGFK
-3275 NWDMEKLYTFTSASG
+3275 NWDMEKMYTFTSASG
-3290 LEFQLNLNQIM
+3290 LKFQLNLNQIM

-3634 YRSEIMGWAP
+3634 YRSEIMGLAP

-3756 ALASIVYA
+3756 ALASLVYA

-3931 VSGDSTYLARLKAG
+3931 VSGDTTYLARLKAG

-4070 AKSELKDLFLVGRIS
+4070 AKAELKDLFLIGRIS

-4168 SLPITSAQKDALYL
+4168 SLPITNAQKDALYL